1 MKVKNAEL
9 ERVIEDCRTGKSIV
23 TPDNV
28 EALLRYVYQLGSM
41 DGYIEGVRFATTP
54 DPEEGEQL

>member
-23 TPDNV
+23 TPENV
-28 EALLRYVYQLGSM
+28 ETLLRYVYQLGSM

-54 DPEEGEQL
+54 FPEEGEQL